1 MRTLY
6 LNTIDY
12 DFKSDELNG
21 EDYVSHPVNAFH
33 LMKRT
38 SSWMPMIKQQI
49 AKLENSTEQVNQNFG
64 LLTQTASSTT
74 GQPRNNQISWLKLVS
89 LPA

>member
-6 LNTIDY
+6 LNNIDY
-12 DFKSDELNG
+12 DFKTDELNG

-49 AKLENSTEQVNQNFG
+49 AKLENSTEQVNQNLG
-64 LLTQTASSTT
+64 LLIALTQAT
-74 GQPRNNQISWLKLVS
+74 RLV
-89 LPA
+89 